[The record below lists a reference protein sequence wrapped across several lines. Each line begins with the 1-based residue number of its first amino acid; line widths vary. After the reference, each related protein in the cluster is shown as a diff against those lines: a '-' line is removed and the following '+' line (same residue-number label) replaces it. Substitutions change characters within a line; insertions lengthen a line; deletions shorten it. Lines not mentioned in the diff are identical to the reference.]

1 MKKIPF
7 DLKTWRER
15 YKLKQIEL
23 AQLLGICTVSLYKME
38 KEKQITRLVQWALIA
53 VTENVLKNR
62 LLETEKV

>member
-15 YKLKQIEL
+15 HKMKQVEL
-23 AQLLGICTVSLYKME
+23 AELLGVCTVSLYKME
-38 KEKQITRLVQWALIA
+38 KEKHITRLVQWALIA

-62 LLETEKV
+62 LLDKEV